1 MGSKL
6 SEPITYADLCIATKA
21 EQPFDRDGWIFEL
34 KYDGFRMLASRRAG
48 LISLHSR
55 RGTDFTE
62 QFPEIVAELEK
73 LTDVVLD
80 CELVML
86 DSAGVPQFEPLVR
99 RSRLTRDISIEHA
112 ARTSPAVL
120 YAFDLL
126 ELKGQDLRERPL
138 LKRKES
144 LRKAIAKA
152 TRIRPVDHFVG
163 DGITLFQLAAKNS
176 IEGVVAKRADSPY
189 KAGRSPDWIKIKT
202 SVGRAIDEQRA
213 KWNERPSSD
222 ADEPPNRG
230 KGGLFG
236 GGRGRR

>member
-1 MGSKL
+1 M
-6 SEPITYADLCIATKA
+6 PITHADLCIATKA
-21 EQPFDRDGWIFEL
+21 EQPFDREGWIFEL
-34 KYDGFRMLASRRAG
+34 KYDGFRMLAARRG
-48 LISLHSR
+48 KLVSLYSR
-55 RGTDFTE
+55 RGTDFTA
-62 QFPEIVAELEK
+62 QFPEIVAELET
-73 LTDVVLD
+73 LPDVVLD

-86 DSAGVPQFEPLVR
+86 DESGVPQFEPLVR

-120 YAFDLL
+120 YAFDVL

-144 LRKAIAKA
+144 LRKVVATA
-152 TRIRPVDHFVG
+152 TRVRPVDHFVR
-163 DGITLFQLAAKNS
+163 DGITLFQLAAKNG
-176 IEGVVAKRADSPY
+176 IEGIVAKRADSPY

-202 SVGRAIDEQRA
+202 SVGRAIDEERA

-222 ADEPPNRG
+222 ADELPPRA

-236 GGRGRR
+236 RRRGRR